1 MQYKFRLPI
10 GDWSNDG
17 HGRCEYFT
25 VLSNKDVDKVREFH
39 FKAMQ
44 IFDLRD
50 IFAQYQENYI
60 DEEILKTIPVYIKE
74 KLILDDEGCFKDV
87 YNERKVARRLAEV
100 WVNLLE
106 RAGEGELSLEL
117 LSDEYIPLLSFVS
130 IGYGLFEGE

>member
-25 VLSNKDVDKVREFH
+25 VLSNKDVDKVREFY

-106 RAGEGELSLEL
+106 RAGEGELSLT
-117 LSDEYIPLLSFVS
+117 
-130 IGYGLFEGE
+130 

>member
-74 KLILDDEGCFKDV
+74 KLILDDEGCFKGV

-130 IGYGLFEGE
+130 VGYGLFEDE